1 MKKYMPYLLIIYA
14 LAVALFG
21 LSAPVKYRPV
31 PSPVPAA
38 EVPLPSAAPAPRPT
52 VTPVPAPQP
61 TPEPTANPGQQIADF
76 AVQFEGY
83 PYKYGEESPD
93 KGFDCSGLVYYVYG
107 EFGYPLYRTA
117 NDMRKNGEKITMEEA
132 LPGDILLF
140 ARSAGGWFYHCGIY
154 LGDGTFIHASDETTG
169 VVIGYVDRYVYVE
182 PHRIWGLP
190 EPEAES

>member
-21 LSAPVKYRPV
+21 FSAPLKYRSV
-31 PSPVPAA
+31 PSPVSVTEA
-38 EVPLPSAAPAPRPT
+38 PLPSVSPTPGPT
-52 VTPVPAPQP
+52 VTPEP
-61 TPEPTANPGQQIADF
+61 TPEPTPNPGQQIADF
-76 AVQFEGY
+76 AMQFEGY

-117 NDMRKNGEKITMEEA
+117 NDMRKNGEKISMEEA
-132 LPGDILLF
+132 MPGDILLF

-169 VVIGYVDRYVYVE
+169 VVIGYVNRYVYVE
-182 PHRIWGLP
+182 PHRVWGIP
-190 EPEAES
+190 ESEAES

>member
-21 LSAPVKYRPV
+21 FSAPLKYRSV
-31 PSPVPAA
+31 PSPVSVTEA
-38 EVPLPSAAPAPRPT
+38 PLPSVSPTSGPT
-52 VTPVPAPQP
+52 VTPEP
-61 TPEPTANPGQQIADF
+61 TPEPTPNPGQQIADF
-76 AVQFEGY
+76 AMQFEGY

-117 NDMRKNGEKITMEEA
+117 NDMRKNGEKISMEEA
-132 LPGDILLF
+132 MPGDILLF

-169 VVIGYVDRYVYVE
+169 VVIGYVNRYVYVE
-182 PHRIWGLP
+182 PHRVWGIP
-190 EPEAES
+190 ESEAES